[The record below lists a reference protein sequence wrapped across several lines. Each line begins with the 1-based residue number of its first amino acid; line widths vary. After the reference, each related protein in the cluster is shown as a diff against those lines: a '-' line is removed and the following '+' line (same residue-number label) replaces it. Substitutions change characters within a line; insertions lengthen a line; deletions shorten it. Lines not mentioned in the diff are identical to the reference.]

1 MTKDNQNINFV
12 EYPFQNADNTQPK
25 LNRIPSLDILR
36 GIALILLTF
45 NTSLVFLYKI
55 PGTLNF
61 FGFFSFWL
69 TSLCFPV
76 FAFLV
81 GVTIYFRQYNKPK
94 MKVFWYCLILG
105 PLYIFLDVVL
115 ISFGYTFN
123 TNFNQFSIQILSTI
137 GVGLLLLSLF
147 LFLNLRFS
155 LIIGLIIFF
164 CNNIFFY
171 FIPSNGN
178 NLLWTSVIFGGTF
191 IDGTLSFI
199 FYPSLQILG
208 VMLLG
213 FYLGKM
219 YSPSFPVD
227 KRRKVFNYLSIG
239 FFILFIV
246 LKIIN
251 RYGEIGSWS
260 NQKTIDQTI
269 ASFIKVTSTPP
280 TLMYMCLVFGFVFLL
295 LPKLE
300 NKENKFFNFLKFI
313 GKNAPLYTF
322 LQLFIIH
329 LVCMSIFYLKG
340 GFIKYP
346 MHKTYPLAFRIPDE
360 GFNLA
365 IVYLIT
371 LALIILFYFICLKLS
386 NSILTIKQKLFSL
399 L

>member
-1 MTKDNQNINFV
+1 LTTDNQNKIIV
-12 EYPFQNADNTQPK
+12 EYPFQNEDNTQPK

-55 PGTLNF
+55 PDTLNF

-81 GVTIYFRQYNKPK
+81 GITIYYRRFNKPRI
-94 MKVFWYCLILG
+94 KVFWYCLILG
-105 PLYIFLDVVL
+105 PLYIFLDLLL

-137 GVGLLLLSLF
+137 GIGLIVLSLF
-147 LFLNLRFS
+147 LFLNLKFS

-164 CNNIFFY
+164 CNHTLFY
-171 FIPSNGN
+171 LLPERL
-178 NLLWTSVIFGGTF
+178 NLAWISIIMGGTYN
-191 IDGTLSFI
+191 DGNISFT
-199 FYPSLQILG
+199 FYPFLQILG

-213 FYLGKM
+213 FYFGKV
-219 YSPSFPVD
+219 YSPSFSVD
-227 KRRKVFNYLSIG
+227 KRKKVFNYISIG
-239 FFILFIV
+239 LFVLFFS

-251 RYGEIGSWS
+251 SYGEIIPWS
-260 NQKTIDQTI
+260 SQKTMDETI
-269 ASFIKVTSTPP
+269 ASFLKVSSSPP
-280 TLMYMCLVFGFVFLL
+280 TLIYMCLVFGFVFLL
-295 LPKLE
+295 LPRLE
-300 NKENKFFNFLKFI
+300 NKKNKFFIFLNFI

-322 LQLFIIH
+322 IQLFLIH
-329 LVCMSIFYLKG
+329 LISMAIFYLRG
-340 GFIKYP
+340 GYINYP
-346 MHKTYPLAFRIPDE
+346 MFKELPLSYRIREE
-360 GFNLA
+360 GFNLT

-371 LALIILFYFICLKLS
+371 IILIVIFYFICLKL
-386 NSILTIKQKLFSL
+386 NNFVLAIKQKLFSL

>member
-1 MTKDNQNINFV
+1 MIIDNQNKSIV
-12 EYPFQNADNTQPK
+12 EYPFQNVDNTQPK

-36 GIALILLTF
+36 GIALILLTL
-45 NTSLVFLYKI
+45 NTSMVFLYKI
-55 PGTLNF
+55 PSTLDF

-81 GVTIYFRQYNKPK
+81 GVTIYYRQFNKPK
-94 MKVFWYCLILG
+94 IKVFWYCLILG

-123 TNFNQFSIQILSTI
+123 ANFNQFSIQLLSTI
-137 GVGLLLLSLF
+137 GVGLLVLSLF

-164 CNNIFFY
+164 CNNILFY
-171 FIPSNGN
+171 FEPDGINFA
-178 NLLWTSVIFGGTF
+178 WTSIIFGGTY
-191 IDGTLSFI
+191 IDGNFAFI
-199 FYPSLQILG
+199 FYPFLQILG

-219 YSPSFPVD
+219 YSPSFSIE

-239 FFILFIV
+239 FFVLFFT

-251 RYGEIGSWS
+251 NYGDIRTWS
-260 NQKTIDQTI
+260 YQKTIDATI
-269 ASFIKVTSTPP
+269 AAFIKVSSTPP
-280 TLMYMCLVFGFVFLL
+280 SLMYMCLVFGFVFML

-322 LQLFIIH
+322 LQLFLIH
-329 LVCMSIFYLKG
+329 LICMAIFYLKG
-340 GFIKYP
+340 GFITYP
-346 MHKTYPLAFRIPDE
+346 MYKTYPLAFRIPDE

-371 LALIILFYFICLKLS
+371 LSLIILLYFICLKL
-386 NSILTIKQKLFSL
+386 NNFILSIKKKLFGL

>member
-1 MTKDNQNINFV
+1 MTTDNQNKIIV
-12 EYPFQNADNTQPK
+12 EYPFQNEDNTQPK

-55 PGTLNF
+55 PDTLNF

-81 GVTIYFRQYNKPK
+81 GITIYYRRFNKPRI
-94 MKVFWYCLILG
+94 KVFWYCLILG
-105 PLYIFLDVVL
+105 PLYIFLDLLL

-137 GVGLLLLSLF
+137 GIGLIVLSLF
-147 LFLNLRFS
+147 LFLNLKFS

-164 CNNIFFY
+164 CNHTLFY
-171 FIPSNGN
+171 LLPERL
-178 NLLWTSVIFGGTF
+178 NLAWISIIMGGTYN
-191 IDGTLSFI
+191 DGNISFT
-199 FYPSLQILG
+199 FYPFLQILG

-213 FYLGKM
+213 FYFGKV
-219 YSPSFPVD
+219 YSPSFSVD
-227 KRRKVFNYLSIG
+227 KRKKVFNYISIG
-239 FFILFIV
+239 LFVLFFS

-251 RYGEIGSWS
+251 SYGEIIPWS
-260 NQKTIDQTI
+260 SQKTMDETI
-269 ASFIKVTSTPP
+269 ASFLKVSSSPP
-280 TLMYMCLVFGFVFLL
+280 TLIYMCLVFGFVFLL
-295 LPKLE
+295 LPRLE
-300 NKENKFFNFLKFI
+300 NKKNKFFIFLNFI

-322 LQLFIIH
+322 IQLFLIH
-329 LVCMSIFYLKG
+329 LISMAIFYLRG
-340 GFIKYP
+340 GYINYP
-346 MHKTYPLAFRIPDE
+346 MFKELPLSYRIREE
-360 GFNLA
+360 GFNLT

-371 LALIILFYFICLKLS
+371 IILIVIFYFICLKL
-386 NSILTIKQKLFSL
+386 NNFVLAIKQKLFSL